1 MSVVDSDKGDV
12 ALIITG
18 HINIYKKKKE
28 KEKRKSLTLIY
39 LSSFEVLLQEHLLFC
54 HFHVGSNI

>member
-1 MSVVDSDKGDV
+1 MVDSGKSDV
-12 ALIITG
+12 ALIIISY
-18 HINIYKKKKE
+18 INIYKKE
-28 KEKRKSLTLIY
+28 KEKGKSLTLIC

>member
-1 MSVVDSDKGDV
+1 MSVVDSGKGDV

-18 HINIYKKKKE
+18 HINIYKKKE

>member
-1 MSVVDSDKGDV
+1 MVGLSKGNV
-12 ALIITG
+12 ALIITS
-18 HINIYKKKKE
+18 HINIYKKKE

-39 LSSFEVLLQEHLLFC
+39 LSSFEVLPQEHLLFC

>member
-1 MSVVDSDKGDV
+1 MVGLSKGDV
-12 ALIITG
+12 ALIITN
-18 HINIYKKKKE
+18 HINIYKKKE

-39 LSSFEVLLQEHLLFC
+39 LSSFEVLPQEHLLFC